1 MANVKIS
8 RRLRN
13 GNNLFELA
21 NVFDRFSA
29 ELNDVAKIA
38 QTNGFQVCGYGT
50 KYPTSSQTICVDNIG
65 TETPNQL
72 LQLFA
77 NLRLLLSRAII
88 VVERKRLDANV
99 GLHKKF
105 CET

>member
-13 GNNLFELA
+13 GNDLVESA

-29 ELNDVAKIA
+29 ELDDVANVA
-38 QTNGFQVCGYGT
+38 QTNGFKACGYGT
-50 KYPTSSQTICVDNIG
+50 KYSTCSQTICVDDIG
-65 TETPNQL
+65 TKTLNQL